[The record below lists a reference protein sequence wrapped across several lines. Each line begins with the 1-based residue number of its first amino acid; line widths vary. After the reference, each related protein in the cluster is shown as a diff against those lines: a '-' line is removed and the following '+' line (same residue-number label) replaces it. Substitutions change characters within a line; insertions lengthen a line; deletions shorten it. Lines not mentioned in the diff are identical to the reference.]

1 MKYNDAIGMDVSKRT
16 IDAVLYSNKQHLQFE
31 NSTKGF
37 NVFEKWVKK
46 ELKLSKGNFII
57 CMEFTGLYSFQMSV
71 FLSRKKYNYSIKSG
85 LEIKRSMGIARGKN
99 DKVDAFKIAEYGFL
113 RRETLKQYELPSKQ
127 MVKLQRI
134 ASLRDHF
141 VKVNVGHKITLKEL
155 KNIYKLSDR
164 KEVTV
169 SLEKL
174 IKVTKNQ
181 IKKLEE
187 IMLEIVNSSEK
198 MKAQYELVNSVIG
211 IGPIVSCY
219 FLITTQCF
227 TKFENSRKYSCYC
240 GAAPFTH
247 QSGTSIN
254 RKSRVNHFANKKM
267 KTFLH
272 LSACVAIQYD
282 PEIRLY
288 YERRIEMGKSK
299 LSTMNI
305 VKNKLIARV
314 FAVIK
319 SNKPYVVLGKH
330 AA

>member
-1 MKYNDAIGMDVSKRT
+1 MKYNDAIGLDVSKST
-16 IDAVLYSNKQHLQFE
+16 IDAVLYSGKEHLQFE

-37 NVFEKWVKK
+37 NVFNKWVSK
-46 ELKLSKGNFII
+46 ELKLSKEHVMI
-57 CMEFTGLYSFQMSV
+57 CLEFTGQYSYRISV
-71 FLSRKKYNYSIKSG
+71 FLSQKKYNYSVIPG

-99 DKVDAFKIAEYGFL
+99 DKVDAFKIAEYAFL
-113 RRETLKQYELPSKQ
+113 RRDTLKQYELPSKQ

-134 ASLRDHF
+134 ASLRDHL
-141 VKVNVGHKITLKEL
+141 VKVNAGYKTTLVEL
-155 KNIYKLSDR
+155 KGIYKLKDR
-164 KEVTV
+164 KEVTT

-174 IKVTKNQ
+174 IRVTKNQ
-181 IKKLEE
+181 IKKQEE
-187 IMLEIVNSSEK
+187 TMLKIVNSSEK
-198 MKAQYELVNSVIG
+198 MKVQFKLVSSVIG

-240 GAAPFTH
+240 GSAPFTH

-282 PEIRLY
+282 PEIRSY
-288 YERRIEMGKSK
+288 YERRIETGKSK
-299 LSTMNI
+299 LSTINI
-305 VKNKLIARV
+305 VKNKLIGRV

-319 SNKPYVVLGKH
+319 RNKPYVVLGKH

>member
-1 MKYNDAIGMDVSKRT
+1 MKYNDAIGMDVSKST

-37 NVFEKWVKK
+37 KLFEKWVKNV
-46 ELKLSKGNFII
+46 LKLSKRDLII
-57 CMEFTGLYSFQMSV
+57 CMEFTGQYSFQISI
-71 FLSRKKYNYSIKSG
+71 FLSQKKYNFSIKPG

-99 DKVDAFKIAEYGFL
+99 DKVDAFKIAEYAFL
-113 RRETLKQYELPSKQ
+113 RRETLKQYEIPSKQ
-127 MVKLQRI
+127 MIKLQRI
-134 ASLRDHF
+134 ATLRDHF
-141 VKVNVGHKITLKEL
+141 VKVNSGHKTTLKEL
-155 KNIYKLSDR
+155 KSIYKSADR
-164 KEVTV
+164 KDVTT

-174 IKVTKNQ
+174 IRVTRDQ

-187 IMLEIVNSSEK
+187 IMLSIVNSSQK
-198 MKAQYELVNSVIG
+198 MKEQYQLVNSVIG

-240 GAAPFTH
+240 GAAPFPH

-267 KTFLH
+267 KTLLH
-272 LSACVAIQYD
+272 LSACVAIKYD
-282 PEIRLY
+282 PELRTY
-288 YERRIEMGKSK
+288 YERRVEMGKSK
-299 LSTMNI
+299 LSTINI
-305 VKNKLIARV
+305 VKNKLIGRV

-319 SNKPYVVLGKH
+319 SNRPYVVLGKH

>member
-1 MKYNDAIGMDVSKRT
+1 MKYTDVIGLDVSKST
-16 IDAVLYSNKQHLQFE
+16 IDAVLYSSKQHLQFE
-31 NSTKGF
+31 NSVKGF
-37 NVFEKWVKK
+37 KDFDRWVKK
-46 ELKLSKGNFII
+46 VLKCDEVMVCL
-57 CMEFTGLYSFQMSV
+57 EYTGQYSYQVSV
-71 FLSRKKYNYSIKSG
+71 FLSSKEYNFSIVPG
-85 LEIKRSMGIARGKN
+85 LEIKKSMGIARGKN

-113 RRETLKQYELPSKQ
+113 RRDTLPQYEQPSKA

-134 ASLRDHF
+134 VSLRDHL
-141 VKVNVGHKITLKEL
+141 VKVNTGYKSTFVEL
-155 KNIYKLSDR
+155 KSIYKLKDR
-164 KEVTV
+164 KEVTAT
-169 SLEKL
+169 LKKL
-174 IKVTKNQ
+174 IETNKVQ
-181 IKKLEE
+181 VKKLEGIMIE
-187 IMLEIVNSSEK
+187 IINSSNK
-198 MKAQYELVNSVIG
+198 MKTQFQLVNSVVG

-227 TKFENSRKYSCYC
+227 TKFENSRKYACYC

-267 KTFLH
+267 KTLLH

-282 PEIRLY
+282 PEIRSY
-288 YERRIEMGKSK
+288 YERRIALGKSK
-299 LSTMNI
+299 LSTINI
-305 VKNKLIARV
+305 VKNKLIGRV